1 MMKLALKPD
10 ESLDPENSNSESACP
25 PTEAR
30 FRAEGVAG
38 GVIGRDEWFEE
49 PSLVCPDLRTEFN
62 PGGTCFSPINKC
74 KDCRCMGRSE
84 ERFNFTGRC

>member
-10 ESLDPENSNSESACP
+10 ESLDLENSDSESACP

-49 PSLVCPDLRTEFN
+49 PSLVCPGLRTEFN
-62 PGGTCFSPINKC
+62 PGGTCFLPDK
-74 KDCRCMGRSE
+74 
-84 ERFNFTGRC
+84 